1 MWSKQIYF
9 TTVKMSRIF
18 KKQQRFSKWS
28 FIYSNIKYIFVY

>member
-18 KKQQRFSKWS
+18 QKKQFFSKWG
-28 FIYSNIKYIFVY
+28 FIYSNIKYILVY